1 MELQTTLQVA
11 QPSGLADPHLIA
23 ILAII
28 VVTGLLGG
36 LANAF
41 LADRARGA
49 APERGRYALLGVVAA
64 LTVPL
69 FLNMISSNLL
79 ESARSRPLDLFVFA
93 GFSVLYVVA
102 TRRFVENV
110 TQRLFSQL
118 EQMRSDVGAL
128 RDLNTAPPSPPPQ
141 ADKTPESAE
150 NDANN
155 LSYQDVGI
163 LRAINEENFVYGNLA
178 GLADKTGLP
187 REQIS
192 GRLAALKALGLI
204 EARINDKS
212 VLHWFVSQRGK
223 QVLDEVLGAQ
233 EERKSA

>member
-11 QPSGLADPHLIA
+11 QPSGLADPHLMA

-41 LADRARGA
+41 LADRPRGA

-79 ESARSRPLDLFVFA
+79 ESARTRPLDLFVFA

-128 RDLNTAPPSPPPQ
+128 RDLNTAPPPQ

-150 NDANN
+150 NDANS